1 MCRRVSRAQA
11 AADAARVQAQKAEA
25 EKVAAQA
32 KLFKEQE
39 RIAAIRDEVRS
50 RRARVD
56 ELHTTY
62 VAKQQMVTKAQ
73 LQWSKRSASCA
84 TQVALGQPSQQ
95 FEEGPGFGASLRR
108 AMGEVKCIPRSTPP
122 TNRTASLLIQC
133 IHLTCCE

>member
-1 MCRRVSRAQA
+1 MCCRVARAQA
-11 AADAARVQAQKAEA
+11 AADAARVQAQKAEV

-39 RIAAIRDEVRS
+39 RITAIRDEVGS

-62 VAKQQMVTKAQ
+62 IAKQQMVTKAQ

-95 FEEGPGFGASLRR
+95 FDEGPGFGASLRR
-108 AMGEVKCIPRSTPP
+108 AMGEVKCIPHSTPP
-122 TNRTASLLIQC
+122 TNRTATGLNRC
-133 IHLTCCE
+133 INLTCSE